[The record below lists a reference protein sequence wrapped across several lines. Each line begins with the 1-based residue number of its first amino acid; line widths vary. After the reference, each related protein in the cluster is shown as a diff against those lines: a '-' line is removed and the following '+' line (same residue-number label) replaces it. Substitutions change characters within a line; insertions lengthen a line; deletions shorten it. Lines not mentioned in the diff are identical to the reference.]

1 MDGDLSIV
9 TSHLI
14 NVCVLSCF
22 SPVQLCGTLWT
33 VARQVPLSIGFSRQE
48 YWSGLPCPSPGEL
61 PDPEMESASLLSPA
75 FVGSFFFFFF
85 FFFLPLVLPGK
96 PHLTYRR
103 NLMIRWGQP
112 ACLNLP
118 TSLIL
123 DSARRKRREIKVQ
136 SCSELGPS
144 KEWGHHMGRIWLGC
158 SCLCTYIQKVSKDS
172 AAQNGWYE
180 PKASLMSSLNLVSG
194 SDIADLLIAF
204 CPEIVPVFIS
214 CYNWFSGVACVKQT
228 FFVSTASRF
237 PSLSLHSVDPNPNK
251 L

>member
-1 MDGDLSIV
+1 M
-9 TSHLI
+9 
-14 NVCVLSCF
+14 CVLSCF

-75 FVGSFFFFFF
+75 FVGRFF

>member
-1 MDGDLSIV
+1 MDGDLRTV

-22 SPVQLCGTLWT
+22 SPVQLCATLWT

-61 PDPEMESASLLSPA
+61 PDPEMEPASLLSPV
-75 FVGSFFFFFF
+75 FVVRF

-96 PHLTYRR
+96 LHLTYRR

-112 ACLNLP
+112 ACLNFP

-123 DSARRKRREIKVQ
+123 DSVQGERGREIKVQ

-144 KEWGHHMGRIWLGC
+144 KEWGHHMGR
-158 SCLCTYIQKVSKDS
+158 T
-172 AAQNGWYE
+172 
-180 PKASLMSSLNLVSG
+180 LVG
-194 SDIADLLIAF
+194 AF
-204 CPEIVPVFIS
+204 
-214 CYNWFSGVACVKQT
+214 
-228 FFVSTASRF
+228 
-237 PSLSLHSVDPNPNK
+237 LSLYIYPDGEQRFCCSKWLV
-251 L
+251 

>member
-75 FVGSFFFFFF
+75 FVGRFF